1 MLNEDKV
8 VKLPKSPIYK
18 KIYAVLLNLYKKNP
32 ANEDPTTLTKAVE
45 MGRPLTE
52 KLKRYITYLKV
63 DPKKAPVIS
72 ARYELIKR

>member
-18 KIYAVLLNLYKKNP
+18 KIYAVLLNLYRKNP

-45 MGRPLTE
+45 MGSPLIE

-63 DPKKAPVIS
+63 DPITAPVIS